1 MFFLITGG
9 ARSGKS
15 TLAVNIGRSHLGKVI
30 FIATAPNLD
39 DDMSE
44 RITRHQLERPD
55 WETIEEECEIL
66 SHLKRGK
73 SGDLLIVD
81 CITLWVSNLLFHG
94 KTEKEI
100 IEAAIEISQV
110 ARTSPCA
117 FVMVTNEVGM
127 GIHPE
132 TDLGR
137 EYRDLLGKVN
147 QILVKE
153 STKALFVIS
162 GRVMN
167 LHNFSDID
175 DFTFQQGI
183 SS

>member
-1 MFFLITGG
+1 
-9 ARSGKS
+9 
-15 TLAVNIGRSHLGKVI
+15 
-30 FIATAPNLD
+30 
-39 DDMSE
+39 
-44 RITRHQLERPD
+44 
-55 WETIEEECEIL
+55 
-66 SHLKRGK
+66 
-73 SGDLLIVD
+73 
-81 CITLWVSNLLFHG
+81 
-94 KTEKEI
+94 
-100 IEAAIEISQV
+100 
-110 ARTSPCA
+110 
-117 FVMVTNEVGM
+117 MVTNEVGM

>member
-15 TLAVNIGRSHLGKVI
+15 TLAVNIGRSHLGKVV

-44 RITRHQLERPD
+44 RIKQHQLDRPD

-81 CITLWVSNLLFHG
+81 CITLWVSNLLFRG

-100 IEAAIEISQV
+100 TEAAKEISQV

-117 FVMVTNEVGM
+117 FILVTNEVGM

-137 EYRDLLGKVN
+137 EYRDLLGRVN

-153 STKALFVIS
+153 SAKALFVIS

-175 DFTFQQGI
+175 NFSFQEAI
-183 SS
+183 FL

>member
-39 DDMSE
+39 DDMSD
-44 RITRHQLERPD
+44 RIKRHQLERPD

-66 SHLKRGK
+66 FHLKRGN

-81 CITLWVSNLLFHG
+81 CITLWVSNLLYRG

-100 IEAAIEISQV
+100 IEAATEIGQA

-117 FVMVTNEVGM
+117 FVMVTNEVGL

-132 TDLGR
+132 TQLGR
-137 EYRDLLGKVN
+137 EYRDILGKVN
-147 QILVKE
+147 QILVKK
-153 STKALFVIS
+153 STRALLVIS

-167 LHNFSDID
+167 LNSFSDID
-175 DFTFQQGI
+175 EFTFQQGI
-183 SS
+183 S

>member
-1 MFFLITGG
+1 MFS
-9 ARSGKS
+9 R
-15 TLAVNIGRSHLGKVI
+15 
-30 FIATAPNLD
+30 
-39 DDMSE
+39 
-44 RITRHQLERPD
+44 
-55 WETIEEECEIL
+55 
-66 SHLKRGK
+66 
-73 SGDLLIVD
+73 
-81 CITLWVSNLLFHG
+81 FHG
-94 KTEKEI
+94 KTENEI
-100 IEAAIEISQV
+100 IEAAIEIGQV

-167 LHNFSDID
+167 LQNFSDID